1 MTEDAN
7 DSTTL
12 DAPGGGEGTI
22 SGLPEPLADAA
33 QFALE
38 RKARDVLVMDLR
50 EISSATDFFLLAT
63 GNSDIQV
70 RAIADHMLEQLRI
83 QGHRPNHVEG
93 LQGGRW
99 VLLDFVDYVIHVFH
113 PAARDFYQLER
124 LWGDAMIQRFG
135 DDDASPEPGKV
146 GDPGDG

>member
-1 MTEDAN
+1 MTDDAN
-7 DSTTL
+7 DPTT
-12 DAPGGGEGTI
+12 DGPQGGEGRI
-22 SGLPEPLADAA
+22 SGLPDPLASGA

-50 EISSATDFFLLAT
+50 EISTATDFFLLAT

-70 RAIADHMLEQLRI
+70 RAIADHILEQLRL

-135 DDDASPEPGKV
+135 DDDALPETGKV
-146 GDPGDG
+146 GASDDG

>member
-1 MTEDAN
+1 MTEAPDDA
-7 DSTTL
+7 TTPL
-12 DAPGGGEGTI
+12 GSAGEEGTI
-22 SGLPEPLADAA
+22 AGLPDPLSGAA

-38 RKARDVLVMDLR
+38 RKARDVLAMDLR

-70 RAIADHMLEQLRI
+70 RAIADHILDQLRL

-135 DDDASPEPGKV
+135 DDDAPPETEKV
-146 GDPGDG
+146 GESEDG